1 MNKYEI
7 ILDVCE
13 THSIS
18 RTAEK
23 LNYTQ
28 SAISQAIRSYEKEL
42 GFPLFKR
49 SKSGMDL
56 LLGTEEIIES
66 LRIICQEE
74 NRINRLATK
83 LSGLDTGLI
92 RIGTIQSISYHWL
105 PDILKK
111 FSESYPNIN
120 FELTVDGFSALK
132 EKLHSGELD
141 CIFVSRY
148 SMPDAAFIPV
158 GTDELMLVTPLDH
171 PLATKEEISLSDI
184 NNENFIL
191 SSDGLDYEMGN
202 VFAMNNITPKIR
214 YRLNEDFAT
223 LKMVETGFGIT
234 VLPRLLL
241 TDAPFQVCV
250 HSFSGHYTRVLGAAY
265 LENVSAAPATLRFLE
280 YIRWEMTPAP
290 RLASE
295 S

>member
-18 RTAEK
+18 KTAEK

-56 LLGTEEIIES
+56 LLGTESIIES
-66 LRIICQEE
+66 LRIICREE
-74 NRINRLATK
+74 KRIRQLAAELT
-83 LSGLDTGLI
+83 GLDTGYI

-105 PDILKK
+105 PDILKE
-111 FSESYPNIN
+111 FSTVYPNIN
-120 FELTVDGFSALK
+120 FELTVDGFSRLK
-132 EKLHSGELD
+132 ERLHSGELD

-148 SMPDAAFIPV
+148 SVPDASFIRV
-158 GTDELMLVTPLDH
+158 GTDELMLVTPVSH
-171 PLATKEEISLSDI
+171 PLASQEEVSLSEID
-184 NNENFIL
+184 NENFIL

-202 VFAMNNITPKIR
+202 VFAMNNISPKIR

-223 LKMVETGFGIT
+223 LKMVEAGFGIT

-241 TDAPFQVCV
+241 TNAPFHVCV
-250 HSFSGHYTRVLGAAY
+250 RSFSGHYMRVLGVAY
-265 LENVSAAPATLRFLE
+265 LENVSASPATQRFLD
-280 YIRWEMTPAP
+280 YIKSIKNE
-290 RLASE
+290 
-295 S
+295 

>member
-250 HSFSGHYTRVLGAAY
+250 RSFSGHYTRVLGAAY

>member
-74 NRINRLATK
+74 NRINRLAAK

-111 FSESYPNIN
+111 SPAKNSPAVRISSLWLN
-120 FELTVDGFSALK
+120 LSAL
-132 EKLHSGELD
+132 
-141 CIFVSRY
+141 
-148 SMPDAAFIPV
+148 
-158 GTDELMLVTPLDH
+158 
-171 PLATKEEISLSDI
+171 
-184 NNENFIL
+184 
-191 SSDGLDYEMGN
+191 
-202 VFAMNNITPKIR
+202 
-214 YRLNEDFAT
+214 
-223 LKMVETGFGIT
+223 ET
-234 VLPRLLL
+234 
-241 TDAPFQVCV
+241 
-250 HSFSGHYTRVLGAAY
+250 
-265 LENVSAAPATLRFLE
+265 
-280 YIRWEMTPAP
+280 
-290 RLASE
+290 
-295 S
+295 

>member
-92 RIGTIQSISYHWL
+92 RIGTIQSISYHCL

-250 HSFSGHYTRVLGAAY
+250 RSFSGHYTRVLGAAY

>member
-7 ILDVCE
+7 ILEVCE

-18 RTAEK
+18 KTAEK

-66 LRIICQEE
+66 LRIICREE
-74 NRINRLATK
+74 QQINRLAAR
-83 LSGLDTGLI
+83 LNGLDTGYI
-92 RIGTIQSISYHWL
+92 RIGTIQSIAYHWL
-105 PDILKK
+105 PDTLKE
-111 FSESYPNIN
+111 FSSVYPNIN
-120 FELTVDGFSALK
+120 FELTVDGFSGLK
-132 EKLHSGELD
+132 ERLHSGELD

-148 SMPDAAFIPV
+148 SVPEASFIPV
-158 GTDELMLVTPLDH
+158 GTDELMLVTPAGH
-171 PLATKEEISLSDI
+171 PLAFQAEVSLADI
-184 NNENFIL
+184 DNENFIL

-202 VFAMNNITPKIR
+202 IFAMNNITPKIR

-223 LKMVETGFGIT
+223 LKMVEAGFGIT

-241 TDAPFQVCV
+241 TNAPFDVCV
-250 HSFSGHYTRVLGAAY
+250 RSFSSHYTRVLGVAYSENAA
-265 LENVSAAPATLRFLE
+265 AAPATLRFLDFVK
-280 YIRWEMTPAP
+280 
-290 RLASE
+290 SH
-295 S
+295 SNS

>member
-120 FELTVDGFSALK
+120 FEPTVDGFSALK

-214 YRLNEDFAT
+214 YRLNEDFTT

-250 HSFSGHYTRVLGAAY
+250 RSFSGHYTRVLGAAY

>member
-74 NRINRLATK
+74 NRINRLAAK

-105 PDILKK
+105 PNILKK

-250 HSFSGHYTRVLGAAY
+250 RSFSGHYTRVLGAAY

>member
-250 HSFSGHYTRVLGAAY
+250 RSFSGHYTRVLGAAY

-290 RLASE
+290 RLASK

>member
-74 NRINRLATK
+74 NRINRLAAK

-105 PDILKK
+105 PNILKK

-250 HSFSGHYTRVLGAAY
+250 RSFSGHYTRVLGAAY

-280 YIRWEMTPAP
+280 YIRWEMPPAP